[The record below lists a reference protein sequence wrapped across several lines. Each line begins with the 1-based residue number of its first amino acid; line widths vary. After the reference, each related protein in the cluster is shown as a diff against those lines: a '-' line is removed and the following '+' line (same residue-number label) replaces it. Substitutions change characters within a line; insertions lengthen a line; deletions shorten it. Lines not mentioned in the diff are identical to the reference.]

1 MHHLD
6 FFFSFQME
14 NVLFSFLPCMLLLR
28 SPYISGVAKP
38 LHAEKLL
45 WTYTNKSQDT
55 TALLFV
61 PREALNKSREA
72 KQRSRGLQVIA
83 ARSHWYCHSDKQL
96 KITPKLHW
104 FHPKHSLLQKQH
116 WGHNVT
122 ERHTALRIREDPASI
137 HSQAGLF
144 EVERAEN
151 KNGWLLFRR
160 VTALLK

>member
-1 MHHLD
+1 
-6 FFFSFQME
+6 ME

-55 TALLFV
+55 TTLISV
-61 PREALNKSREA
+61 PREALNKSIESRAAEDT
-72 KQRSRGLQVIA
+72 KQRSRGFQVIA
-83 ARSHWYCHSDKQL
+83 AHSHWYCHSDKQL

-116 WGHNVT
+116 FEHNMT
-122 ERHTALRIREDPASI
+122 ERHTAIRIREDPDSI
-137 HSQAGLF
+137 SSQVGLF

-151 KNGWLLFRR
+151 KNGLLLFRW